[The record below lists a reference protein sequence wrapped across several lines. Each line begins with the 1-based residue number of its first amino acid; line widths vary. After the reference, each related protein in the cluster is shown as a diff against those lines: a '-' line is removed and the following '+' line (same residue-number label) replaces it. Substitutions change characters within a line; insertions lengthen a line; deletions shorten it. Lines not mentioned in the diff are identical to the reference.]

1 MKKNIALF
9 ISIIALIFLIVFLR
23 VNIDKEYNGPGGK
36 LISDSIYGYD
46 LLTEDLIVNGLT
58 CEDEE
63 IYYLL
68 MENADEESIYSY
80 KLKKLDIIKNEITEI
95 NTLNNIDS
103 YCTLKEELIYCQNST
118 NTKIYDLTLTEISS
132 FTKSM
137 DENIY
142 YMPYKD
148 IFISK
153 KDNNIYLIRNNGEE
167 LYRSINTESTLYYEN
182 YYASPDNTFIVLID
196 NYGSYYLYDI
206 NENKL
211 TNTNKKNYLI
221 YDEGI
226 FFYDE
231 VSFKLYDLINN
242 TEKEY
247 DNPTQKDYYYT
258 GSFKDSSF
266 YLYDIVDNILY
277 IENLE
282 QGLLQEFDTS
292 VLSEENPISKLLFND
307 NYLYIYMLQ
316 NQNNFYVIDLETIK
330 IPTIS
335 IEEYNNELV
344 NNINEEINT
353 IKDTYNVNI
362 NIKEDAIIDF
372 PDFYAE
378 ELLNNELILDSLERI
393 KTILAKYNIEFFNS
407 FYTNGFEGLNL
418 YLTGSLTPSDYETQA
433 ANPAA
438 YSLTFNSEYMIV
450 IDLNQPNIEELLCH
464 ELLHNLEFNLNNQN
478 KSPFANWNLYNP
490 PNYYYNLSYTG
501 NTNYNYTLN
510 EDDPNDVY
518 FIDYY
523 SHTYPTED
531 RARIFERICSCSE
544 DSIVNN
550 YPHLYEKSLYLRDEI
565 IKYYP
570 YLENTTL
577 FNSLNAE

>member
-1 MKKNIALF
+1 
-9 ISIIALIFLIVFLR
+9 
-23 VNIDKEYNGPGGK
+23 
-36 LISDSIYGYD
+36 
-46 LLTEDLIVNGLT
+46 
-58 CEDEE
+58 
-63 IYYLL
+63 
-68 MENADEESIYSY
+68 
-80 KLKKLDIIKNEITEI
+80 
-95 NTLNNIDS
+95 
-103 YCTLKEELIYCQNST
+103 
-118 NTKIYDLTLTEISS
+118 
-132 FTKSM
+132 
-137 DENIY
+137 
-142 YMPYKD
+142 
-148 IFISK
+148 
-153 KDNNIYLIRNNGEE
+153 
-167 LYRSINTESTLYYEN
+167 
-182 YYASPDNTFIVLID
+182 
-196 NYGSYYLYDI
+196 
-206 NENKL
+206 
-211 TNTNKKNYLI
+211 
-221 YDEGI
+221 
-226 FFYDE
+226 
-231 VSFKLYDLINN
+231 
-242 TEKEY
+242 
-247 DNPTQKDYYYT
+247 
-258 GSFKDSSF
+258 
-266 YLYDIVDNILY
+266 
-277 IENLE
+277 
-282 QGLLQEFDTS
+282 
-292 VLSEENPISKLLFND
+292 
-307 NYLYIYMLQ
+307 MLQ

-577 FNSLNAE
+577 FNSLNEE